1 VDRADEAALRCR
13 KQTEKSKMTVKKFGL
28 KTLRREE
35 WRIQLEKLDKENPLV
50 LHTDAG
56 RTFSMVRRMKAEKK
70 MGVPISL
77 RSGFAI
83 STANGKAANAM
94 TEDEWEEFYDALS
107 KHLRRNYPGLYA
119 LLFWAQ

>member
-1 VDRADEAALRCR
+1 MPA
-13 KQTEKSKMTVKKFGL
+13 KKSGL
-28 KTLRREE
+28 KKVRREE
-35 WRIQLEKLDKENPLV
+35 WRVQLEKLAKESPLI

-70 MGVPISL
+70 MGIPISL

-83 STANGKAANAM
+83 STENGEAANAM

-119 LLFWAQ
+119 RLFWAQ